1 MQAIHKDI
9 CLIKSWK
16 STYKDQV
23 LYVSFQ
29 TIVYIC
35 ECGIEKNYFNVIV
48 SFYIYHFEIILFFYS
63 IQLGDFS
70 ILIPHVGLF
79 CTLTAGEHDT
89 VWLCIVI

>member
-29 TIVYIC
+29 TIFYIC

-48 SFYIYHFEIILFFYS
+48 SFYIILKLSFFFTQYS
-63 IQLGDFS
+63 L
-70 ILIPHVGLF
+70 
-79 CTLTAGEHDT
+79 
-89 VWLCIVI
+89 VIFPY

>member
-48 SFYIYHFEIILFFYS
+48 SFYIILKLSFFFTQYS
-63 IQLGDFS
+63 L
-70 ILIPHVGLF
+70 
-79 CTLTAGEHDT
+79 
-89 VWLCIVI
+89 VIFPY